1 MMTGGL
7 GHYIDVAQVTLYGFW
22 AFFAGLIFYLR
33 REDRREGYPLVS
45 EMLGQTDIAVTEG
58 FPDVPKPKMFRLY
71 HGGVSYAPRAETP
84 TVPNGAR
91 SAGLF
96 PGSPLEPTGNPLVDG
111 LGPASYAYRLDE
123 PDLTID
129 GKYKIVPLRDG
140 VDYYLHPASP
150 DPRGWRVTAADK
162 LSPGIISD
170 IWLDEI
176 EEAVRYLEVVLT
188 LPGFEGHRVLL
199 PHHFARFRKHM
210 KEVFVSSVLSYQF
223 ADVPRTRSDAFVTRF
238 EEDRLVAY
246 FGGGSLLATYDRS
259 RPIL

>member
-7 GHYIDVAQVTLYGFW
+7 GHYIDVAQVTLYAFW

-33 REDRREGYPLVS
+33 REDKREGYPLVS
-45 EMLGQTDIAVTEG
+45 ELIGQSDVEVTEG
-58 FPDVPKPKMFRLY
+58 FPELAKPKMFRLY
-71 HGGVSYAPRAETP
+71 HGGVSYAPRPETP
-84 TVPNGAR
+84 TIPNGAR

-111 LGPASYAYRLDE
+111 LGPAAWANRLDE

-140 VDYYLHPASP
+140 VEYYLHPASP
-150 DPRGWRVTAADK
+150 DPRGWRVVAADR

-170 IWLDEI
+170 LWLDEI
-176 EEAVRYLEVVLT
+176 EEAVRYLEVALT
-188 LPGFEGHRVLL
+188 LPGFEGQRVLV
-199 PHHFARFRKHM
+199 PHSFIRFRKNLR
-210 KEVFVSSVLSYQF
+210 EVFVSSILSHQF
-223 ADVPRTRSDAFVTRF
+223 AAVPRTRSDEFVTRL
-238 EEDRLVAY
+238 EEDKLVGY
-246 FGGGSLLATYDRS
+246 FGGGSLLATYERS

>member
-7 GHYIDVAQVTLYGFW
+7 GHYIDVAQVTLYAVW
-22 AFFAGLIFYLR
+22 AFFAGLILYLR
-33 REDRREGYPLVS
+33 REDKREGYPLVS
-45 EMLGQTDIAVTEG
+45 ELLGQSDIAVTEG
-58 FPDVPKPKMFRLY
+58 LPEMPPPKMFRLY
-71 HGGVSYAPRAETP
+71 HGGVSYAPRPETP
-84 TVPNGAR
+84 SVPNGAR

-111 LGPASYAYRLDE
+111 IGPASWAYRMDE

-150 DPRGWRVTAADK
+150 DPRGWRVTAADR

-176 EEAVRYLEVVLT
+176 EEAVRYLEVALT
-188 LPGFEGHRVLL
+188 LPGFEG
-199 PHHFARFRKHM
+199 
-210 KEVFVSSVLSYQF
+210 SILSYQF
-223 ADVPRTRSDAFVTRF
+223 ADVPRTRSDAFVTRL
-238 EEDRLVAY
+238 EEDKLVGY